1 MIGSI
6 ILLFVFYAIL
16 VGIYYGYK
24 VFSLNKSACFGLE
37 AKCWGEVGGEEKI
50 RCEQSNMIWMT
61 PMILSGCWSSELDE
75 RFSTIYE
82 CFEDLISSNPDII
95 GEEAPHGKVVSHI
108 TNPEYE
114 GIKYGAPEN
123 AALLTEAREHCNSV
137 VKKGIKFK
145 TSWLYFGDG
154 F

>member
-6 ILLFVFYAIL
+6 ILLFVLYAIL

-24 VFSLNKSACFGLE
+24 VFSVNKSACFGLE
-37 AKCWGEVGGEEKI
+37 AKCWGLDGGGEEKI

-61 PMILSGCWSSELDE
+61 PWFASGCGSSAKALQAQ
-75 RFSTIYE
+75 YE
-82 CFEDLISSNPDII
+82 CYEDLISSNPDIL
-95 GEEAPHGKVVSHI
+95 GEEAPHGKLLSHI
-108 TNPEYE
+108 IN
-114 GIKYGAPEN
+114 PEN
-123 AALLTEAREHCNSV
+123 AGITFGDPEYTVLLTEAREHCNSV